1 MLQELA
7 SSASVMRLTKMRWR
21 GPLVPLIAAVV
32 RNATQRLM
40 KPSSNV
46 SMQLNAQNILD
57 IFHSAAVH
65 AFHPGDGLFL
75 QTVLKMMEIR
85 LQGFSAQVR
94 CLAVRSPTCPKH
106 MYSRLLSD
114 SASILPAWHQHPSQ
128 ASPRSEVHFR
138 VLACFAGSD
147 QSSLGP
153 CSAGL
158 PCCSTLDGNNHP
170 SLRCQ

>member
-75 QTVLKMMEIR
+75 QTVLKVMEIR
-85 LQGFSAQVR
+85 LQGISAQVS
-94 CLAVRSPTCPKH
+94 CLAMRLLNCRKH
-106 MYSRLLSD
+106 MSSLLLSD
-114 SASILPAWHQHPSQ
+114 SAL
-128 ASPRSEVHFR
+128 
-138 VLACFAGSD
+138 
-147 QSSLGP
+147 
-153 CSAGL
+153 
-158 PCCSTLDGNNHP
+158 
-170 SLRCQ
+170 